1 MFIDFIPLSIL
12 LSIGTEQPDPAGN
25 RDAGQH
31 LQPRHHPAQ
40 QPATQPGHGQPTGC
54 IRYYTLYSIYCTS
67 SVSDLAHI
75 QTYSERIP
83 NGFIIFTLSCMFYSV
98 FRIILCIDP
107 NYSAGFRFELISPT
121 QIR

>member
-12 LSIGTEQPDPAGN
+12 LSIGTEQPDPAGD

-54 IRYYTLYSIYCTS
+54 IRYYTVYTVQCTS
-67 SVSDLAHI
+67 SVADSAHI
-75 QTYSERIP
+75 QTYYERIP
-83 NGFIIFTLSCMFYSV
+83 DGFIIFTLSCMFSSV
-98 FRIILCIDP
+98 FRITDP
-107 NYSAGFRFELISPT
+107 NYLAGLRFELISPT